1 MPSSVDYGG
10 ATLKNATLDGTIIGG
25 GGASTKTVL
34 SGVVSSTNYIG
45 VAVSGSLTSASAWTI
60 RRTIYTSAGAIS
72 STAISATNVAW
83 DDRLTTSY
91 T

>member
-1 MPSSVDYGG
+1 MPSSVNYGG
-10 ATLKNATLDGTIIGG
+10 ATLKNATLDGTIIG

-72 STAISATNVAW
+72 STAISATNVKW